1 MDAPTLFTELSKRGI
16 RLIPR
21 PPKLIAVP
29 AAKLTDG
36 DCERIRQ
43 NKADLLA
50 LLAGKHEQA
59 ETARICRR
67 CGYHMYDWERIFCP
81 ACKTRLNTDNREAVL
96 LDAAR
101 RETDCRA
108 GRGYD
113 FDCNAP
119 SHAEYLQRT
128 GRHCVCQTSP
138 AEHEEREID
147 RLASIDGWRLP
158 PVHSIVATCQR
169 HGVALR
175 IDAATGDLLVGKSGA
190 RAGEP
195 TQPWPSLL
203 IAIEGHLEAV
213 AALVASGWSLQAE
226 FPERG
231 AA

>member
-1 MDAPTLFTELSKRGI
+1 MDAQSLIAELATRGI
-16 RLIPR
+16 RLIPN

-29 AAKLTDG
+29 AAKLTDA
-36 DCERIRQ
+36 DCDRIRQ

-50 LLAGKHEQA
+50 LLAAKHEQA

-67 CGYHMYDWERIFCP
+67 CGYHMYDSERVFCP
-81 ACKTRLNTDNREAVL
+81 ACKTRLNTDKREAVL
-96 LDAAR
+96 LDAER

-108 GRGYD
+108 RRGYD
-113 FDCNAP
+113 FDCNVP
-119 SHAEYLQRT
+119 SHAEFLQRT

-147 RLASIDGWRLP
+147 RLARADGWIAPSPAQAL
-158 PVHSIVATCQR
+158 VETCRR
-169 HGVALR
+169 HRVTLR
-175 IDAATGDLLVGKSGA
+175 IDADGALVVSMSGTK
-190 RAGEP
+190 AGEP
-195 TQPWPSLL
+195 IRPWPSLL
-203 IAIEGHLEAV
+203 IAIGAHLEAV